1 VSSQAH
7 RQREAQDDG
16 AHTGAQSTQEKLD
29 FDRREHLKALASG
42 LRTQMATDVETR
54 VGPRLRQSILSRL
67 GQHRRVGRRRIRV
80 TVRRG
85 SPRDREKAECYV
97 VTVVNLSSQ
106 RDVELKRVWVAGA
119 PDTEASNTFR
129 SRPLKLRPQENWI
142 AGTTAT
148 SPARQRSWR
157 ERPAITAGPSS
168 ATLATMPSSI
178 RCEQISTT

>member
-1 VSSQAH
+1 MVLQIGGLVLLP
-7 RQREAQDDG
+7 EARDAYFWLQG
-16 AHTGAQSTQEKLD
+16 ELTTTVHTLVHSRRRKKLD

-97 VTVVNLSSQ
+97 VTVVNLSSE
-106 RDVELKRVWVAGA
+106 RDVELKRVG
-119 PDTEASNTFR
+119 
-129 SRPLKLRPQENWI
+129 L
-142 AGTTAT
+142 
-148 SPARQRSWR
+148 PALLIPRLPIPFVR
-157 ERPAITAGPSS
+157 ALSS
-168 ATLATMPSSI
+168 
-178 RCEQISTT
+178 